1 VLYDHTGRRAEWKR
15 LVEEVVPAFVEPE
28 TEAPL
33 PGREEEWS
41 LVIDYRVRLAREE
54 RNLPEAE
61 RLQLLTVDWD
71 RRRAAPLLDQPQEG
85 LTAAQKNQ
93 IRCLAASLHELG
105 EIQRK
110 GGRAE
115 CVAAYKESLELA
127 ERIGDQAG
135 AAICAHNLGR
145 AYKDLPDL
153 RDLYAAER
161 WYRRSL
167 ELHDPGDRLGRGK
180 NTVAL
185 GTVFLERFRDARTAR
200 RPDEELLVFLD
211 DAERWYHQALELLP
225 EDAVDD
231 MAATHNQLGSV
242 YGEAGDLDRALPHFQ
257 KAVRY
262 REAQGNLFGAA
273 RTRGNVAVGLASAGR
288 FADALAYAEEALR
301 GYASYGERAGAE
313 VAETQELIEGIQ
325 KAAAAGR

>member
-1 VLYDHTGRRAEWKR
+1 
-15 LVEEVVPAFVEPE
+15 
-28 TEAPL
+28 L

-93 IRCLAASLHELG
+93 IRSLAASLHELG

-110 GGRAE
+110 GGRVE

-153 RDLYAAER
+153 RDLSAAER

-167 ELHDPGDRLGRGK
+167 ELHDPGDRLGKGK
-180 NTVAL
+180 CTGQLGAVA
-185 GTVFLERFRDARTAR
+185 LERFRDARAAG
-200 RPDEELLVFLD
+200 RPEEELLVFLN
-211 DAERWYHQALELLP
+211 DAVRWYHQALDLLP
-225 EDAVDD
+225 EDDVDD
-231 MAATHNQLGSV
+231 LAGVRHQLGHA

-257 KAVRY
+257 KAIRY

-273 RTRGNVAVGLASAGR
+273 QTRRNAAAGLASVGR

-301 GYASYGERAGAE
+301 GFATYGERAA
-313 VAETQELIEGIQ
+313 VETAGTQGLIEAIQ
-325 KAAAAGR
+325 KDAAAGR